1 MFVSFEVVRKCFESG
16 APSGCSPV
24 EGCSSGF
31 FFGKR
36 NIATLQ
42 VASCDC
48 VAGCANFVCGAT
60 NATHCRGEEGGECG
74 VIGCAGVGVAKV
86 LLWRCAG
93 LILIYAACSTA
104 QS

>member
-16 APSGCSPV
+16 SRSGSQHRGRLL
-24 EGCSSGF
+24 EW
-31 FFGKR
+31 FFGKK

-48 VAGCANFVCGAT
+48 VAGSANFVCGAT
-60 NATHCRGEEGGECG
+60 NATHCTEGRERGKGSVEG
-74 VIGCAGVGVAKV
+74 VVGVGVAKV